1 MFIVHL
7 KIQISN
13 LKSFFEEL
21 ISTLNKV
28 FSKYENVIVM
38 GDINIDFHNPQDIG
52 LKDEINLCETF
63 NLTNLIKEKTCFTST
78 HQSSIDALLT
88 NRSKSFQHSFTVETG
103 LSDYHHMIV
112 TFLKAHLVR
121 LKPNTIFYRSY
132 KNFDESSFLADVKKA
147 NLTVNSNDP
156 DKTYEHLVS
165 IFKDIVENHAP
176 LKQKLFR
183 GNHAPF
189 INRELSKAIYTRSR
203 FKNNVQKNP
212 TIENKL
218 KNIKNNETSV

>member
-1 MFIVHL
+1 
-7 KIQISN
+7 
-13 LKSFFEEL
+13 
-21 ISTLNKV
+21 
-28 FSKYENVIVM
+28 
-38 GDINIDFHNPQDIG
+38 
-52 LKDEINLCETF
+52 
-63 NLTNLIKEKTCFTST
+63 
-78 HQSSIDALLT
+78 
-88 NRSKSFQHSFTVETG
+88 
-103 LSDYHHMIV
+103 MIV

-121 LKPNTIFYRSY
+121 LKPKTIFYRSY

-156 DKTYEHLVS
+156 DKKYEHLVS

-176 LKQKLFR
+176 LKQKIVR

-189 INRELSKAIYTRSR
+189 MNRELSKAIFTRSR

-218 KNIKNNETSV
+218 KYKKQRNKCVNLRKKSY